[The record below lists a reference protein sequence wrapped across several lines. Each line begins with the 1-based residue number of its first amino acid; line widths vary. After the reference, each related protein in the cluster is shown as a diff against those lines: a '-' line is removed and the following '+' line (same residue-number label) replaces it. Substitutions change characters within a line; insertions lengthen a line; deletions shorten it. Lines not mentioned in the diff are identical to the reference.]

1 MASEGR
7 GSDRHAAAAL
17 QETMEEPCSRA
28 FRLKLCH
35 NESIRLVMVTL
46 QLSMQALV
54 EAIKKTFSELKSASG
69 IVISYGDSE
78 GETITVETDED
89 LNLALGD
96 MSASQAVPRF
106 SVREKAMAT
115 GLAPAKPSSQA
126 GPCKFFQSGYCRNGS
141 RCKFSHSSNNSST
154 GSTSI
159 VRPVL
164 LSAWS
169 IERWLENLIGRSPAD
184 NIEELSSP
192 PGLEMLCK
200 VASSLQLTRKAADML
215 AKLLTRDE
223 MRSSMLRH
231 ETNKIYGSLADS
243 RYAMQLQAHMTNQM
257 PRTDEGLKPY
267 LLLIEELQLR
277 TSDGWKYLPLDAAE
291 KLIAELPETP
301 LRDELGERLGGPVFR
316 KIPIIPSKDE
326 LLSVIPTAV
335 PVNKVGLR
343 YTSVLEYLETH
354 FRLLREDFINPL
366 RQGIKQYINRQGGYF
381 AEVRIYSNVELKGV
395 RFTLNGI
402 ENKVSFVAEK
412 VRNKTREINWE
423 QSKRLMFGS
432 LLCMSRDNFQ
442 TITWATVAGRKELA
456 QNMVDLRLL
465 DGSDLDASF
474 KYVMVES
481 AAAYFEAYSHV
492 LKSLQREDM
501 ENIPFKSHLISLVK
515 HVKEPAYLPQ
525 RAEGDRY
532 DFSSA
537 FPGGTK
543 EFGQFKFHILQDW
556 PEWNSTLDSSQVA
569 ALKHALTKNLALIQG
584 PPGTGKTFVGML
596 IVKLLLANLKREAT
610 KTRHFST
617 AEDVPDLCGP
627 VLIVCY
633 TNHALDQFLEGIFRS
648 EKNVIR
654 IGGRSKNKQLDG
666 RNLQN
671 LLQLARENRD
681 VQGAYVRKA
690 VAARDDRRRLE
701 AEIRRCVD
709 ELNLPY
715 VTETLLHGVATEDQI
730 TNLFYLGRTSALAGK
745 KVVEAWLE
753 AENLRYVDVPARRVE
768 QVANRYAVLDDEV
781 EAADLHDQT
790 VNVPRE
796 EGRRTQGLAAPGD
809 GGWVHVQTRRRNRP
823 VEAVEQQQDPVVN
836 NAHRDEVPLEL
847 LVDYPDVWSLPLR
860 ERKRLHEYWLDEIH
874 ANAQK
879 ELTRFKQEYE
889 AACIECKAADSEIQ
903 LSLLRR
909 AKVIGMTTTA
919 AARLHDILVA
929 LKPEIVVVEEAAEV
943 LESHILACIS
953 PYTKHLILIG
963 DHLQLRPSVA
973 TFRLAQRHKLDV
985 SMFERLVQ
993 SGVEHTMLKTQRR
1006 MKPCIAKLISS
1017 IYPQLRNHP
1026 SVLEYEDVKGV
1037 KSSLFFLDHNAP
1049 EEAGHEAGSKV
1060 NLAEAKLVVEL
1071 CSYLLKQE
1079 AYAPGDM
1086 TILTMYKGQV
1096 QEISRRL
1103 KDRFQCRRVTGR
1115 PLGPEAEN
1123 SEATDSWMPRVSSVD
1138 DFQGEENDIIL
1149 LSLVR
1154 SNLVPGKEDEG
1165 TIGFLK
1171 TGNRVC
1177 VALSRARKGLYIF
1190 GNAQL
1195 LALKSPLWKGILHG
1209 LHQDGLMGSKLV
1221 LCCQNHPGVETSVQH
1236 AEDFLQ
1242 VGDGG
1247 CSRPCE
1253 YQLECG
1259 HACPRRC
1266 HPESHDTFI
1275 CPKMCLKPYDGCT
1288 HRCVKSCHGREDP
1301 ACPPCKEPV
1310 LKTFPTCGHE
1320 QSVPCS
1326 TDPAKLTCRSP
1337 CKKLLSCGHACPEP
1351 CGLPCAKLCR
1361 QVVRKELPCGHATKM
1376 MCPQDPWTF
1385 SCLEPCRDILPDCEH
1400 RCGGTCDAPPSVEHH
1415 ASSASSLVPGTAG
1428 TSAAR
1433 FSAARSA
1440 RDHAVTGHAR
1450 SGSSAVIP
1458 ASACVESLA
1467 QLTLE
1472 ESESSDR
1479 FVELLDCGHIFEVTG
1494 LDQWMDMD
1502 DSAETCSKAIV
1513 LKFCPACKTP
1523 VRKSFRYANVV
1534 KKKLHQIELVK
1545 MKVYGHEQT
1554 RAGMG
1559 MLSRKEYRQAFQIF
1573 TEVIKNQ
1580 PGNFEAHL
1588 GMAQALRGLKEF
1600 GYAVTHLRFIAE
1612 RSSLAAD
1619 IRSLPVPRLK
1629 RPYTPVPSSLNLSFV
1644 AVPSRSLTIQALIQW
1659 GSALTSLTEFSD
1671 AVRLCEIVLK
1681 HDSTNGSGK
1690 RLKEMAEK
1698 RLTHQ
1703 VVEAVSA
1710 EFSARGHWYQCPN
1723 GHVYVV
1729 GECGGPMQTSHC
1741 PDCGSIIGGEHH
1753 QSAAGNTH
1761 STIDGSD
1768 HALYSDHTEPY

>member
-1 MASEGR
+1 
-7 GSDRHAAAAL
+7 
-17 QETMEEPCSRA
+17 
-28 FRLKLCH
+28 
-35 NESIRLVMVTL
+35 
-46 QLSMQALV
+46 
-54 EAIKKTFSELKSASG
+54 
-69 IVISYGDSE
+69 
-78 GETITVETDED
+78 
-89 LNLALGD
+89 
-96 MSASQAVPRF
+96 
-106 SVREKAMAT
+106 
-115 GLAPAKPSSQA
+115 
-126 GPCKFFQSGYCRNGS
+126 
-141 RCKFSHSSNNSST
+141 
-154 GSTSI
+154 
-159 VRPVL
+159 
-164 LSAWS
+164 
-169 IERWLENLIGRSPAD
+169 
-184 NIEELSSP
+184 
-192 PGLEMLCK
+192 
-200 VASSLQLTRKAADML
+200 
-215 AKLLTRDE
+215 
-223 MRSSMLRH
+223 
-231 ETNKIYGSLADS
+231 
-243 RYAMQLQAHMTNQM
+243 
-257 PRTDEGLKPY
+257 
-267 LLLIEELQLR
+267 
-277 TSDGWKYLPLDAAE
+277 
-291 KLIAELPETP
+291 
-301 LRDELGERLGGPVFR
+301 
-316 KIPIIPSKDE
+316 
-326 LLSVIPTAV
+326 
-335 PVNKVGLR
+335 
-343 YTSVLEYLETH
+343 
-354 FRLLREDFINPL
+354 
-366 RQGIKQYINRQGGYF
+366 
-381 AEVRIYSNVELKGV
+381 
-395 RFTLNGI
+395 
-402 ENKVSFVAEK
+402 
-412 VRNKTREINWE
+412 
-423 QSKRLMFGS
+423 
-432 LLCMSRDNFQ
+432 
-442 TITWATVAGRKELA
+442 
-456 QNMVDLRLL
+456 
-465 DGSDLDASF
+465 
-474 KYVMVES
+474 
-481 AAAYFEAYSHV
+481 
-492 LKSLQREDM
+492 M

-1400 RCGGTCDAPPSVEHH
+1400 RCGGTCGKCKQGTEHIPCQRPCKRDLFCGH
-1415 ASSASSLVPGTAG
+1415 QCKARCSASCPPCSEPCQKRCLHSRCAAICGAPCKQCLEPCSWNCRHFSCTLLCCEICQRPRCDRPCTKRLVCGHPCIGLCGEPCPSACRVCQPGTFDAI
-1428 TSAAR
+1428 T
-1433 FSAARSA
+1433 
-1440 RDHAVTGHAR
+1440 
-1450 SGSSAVIP
+1450 
-1458 ASACVESLA
+1458 